1 MDQNRQVDV
10 LSPDT
15 SRILQVFTSPD
26 FGGCSVTIPH
36 KESVL
41 PHLDAIT
48 DSARAIG
55 AVNTVVRQACGKLL
69 GDNTGL

>member
-1 MDQNRQVDV
+1 MQAGHETSRR
-10 LSPDT
+10 LTPDT
-15 SRILQVFTSPD
+15 RLQVFAGHD

-36 KESVL
+36 KEAVL
-41 PHLDAIT
+41 PHVHDVT

-69 GDNTGL
+69 GDNTGM